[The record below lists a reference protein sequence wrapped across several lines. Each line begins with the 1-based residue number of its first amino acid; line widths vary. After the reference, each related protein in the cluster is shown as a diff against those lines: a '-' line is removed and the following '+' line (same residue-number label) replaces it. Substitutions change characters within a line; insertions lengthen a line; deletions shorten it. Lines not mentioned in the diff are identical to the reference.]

1 MSLSQISEVT
11 PRHSGSMDST
21 IQAASIA
28 QQKDASAPSEA
39 NVDTILTGKKLL
51 VVFVAMVLSLL
62 VTSLDQTILATA
74 LPSIASDFN
83 SFTLQGWVAT
93 SFILAQTTFL
103 LFYGQALKIYSAK
116 WVLIS
121 SIVIFEVGSLLCALA
136 QNIDQV
142 IAGRTVSG
150 LGAAGIFVSIFQII
164 AQVTRLEDRP
174 RYFGVLGAVLA
185 VASVVGPLIG
195 GAFTDNLSWRWCF
208 WINLPLGGVS
218 LVGVSFLLKASPPLG
233 SDPTKRTWRDIWEQS
248 LGLDFVGAILV
259 AGAVTSLNLA
269 LQWGGNIKPWND
281 KGVIISFVF
290 AGVLT
295 AVYVIWEKYLGERA
309 MTPMAI
315 FQARSV
321 WGIMAYCFFT
331 RFCMLLF
338 SYYLPIYY
346 QAVRDRTPTES
357 GIDLLPFQLSLIIT
371 VLICGQIVGK
381 TGTIFL
387 AIGSGLLYTLGLST
401 SSANIIGFQI
411 LIGIG
416 TGMGQQN
423 SLLGIQVQFRDAPNL
438 LSQATSMASFALFF
452 GGTVGLGVAEPVFA
466 SELTKFLL
474 KYAPDAPAVIAKESP
489 TAIYTS
495 LAPELIPGVVR
506 SYMESLKIVF
516 VIGVPLAGL
525 ALLASLLIENTRLM
539 KTDPSEPSS
548 EKVDAEQAMSK
559 EV

>member
-1 MSLSQISEVT
+1 MSLSQISEGA

-28 QQKDASAPSEA
+28 QQKDAAAPSDA

-51 VVFVAMVLSLL
+51 VVFVAIKGALL
-62 VTSLDQTILATA
+62 VGDFLGSDDLSHSSTQYSFGIFPVLTTNTSLSYSSYRTSTVSPSKDG
-74 LPSIASDFN
+74 LPP
-83 SFTLQGWVAT
+83 

-174 RYFGVLGAVLA
+174 RYFGALGAVLSCRLRRWTVDWCDGASGSTSLSA
-185 VASVVGPLIG
+185 VSP
-195 GAFTDNLSWRWCF
+195 S
-208 WINLPLGGVS
+208 S
-218 LVGVSFLLKASPPLG
+218 ESSFLLKASPPLG

-248 LGLDFVGAILV
+248 LGLDF
-259 AGAVTSLNLA
+259 
-269 LQWGGNIKPWND
+269 WGGNIKPWND

-295 AVYVIWEKYLGERA
+295 AVYVIWEKYLGEKA

-315 FQARSV
+315 FQTRSV

-381 TGTIFL
+381 TGTLFL

-411 LIGIG
+411 LIG
-416 TGMGQQN
+416 MV
-423 SLLGIQVQFRDAPNL
+423 LAWFRDAPNL

-525 ALLASLLIENTRLM
+525 ALLASLLIENTRLK
-539 KTDPSEPSS
+539 KTDPSEPSP